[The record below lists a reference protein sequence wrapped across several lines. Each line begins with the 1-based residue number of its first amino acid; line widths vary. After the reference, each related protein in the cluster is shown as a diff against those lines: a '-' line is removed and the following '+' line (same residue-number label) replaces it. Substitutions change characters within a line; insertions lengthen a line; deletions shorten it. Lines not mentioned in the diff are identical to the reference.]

1 MYKLIHIH
9 SMMALW
15 IPNNIHSSV
24 SEKIELIAHQI
35 CSLFWYVDEQTPAAP
50 KSPQKKI
57 LFVEEIS
64 GKKVS
69 MEIELEEATIVD
81 SDSDSSDFS
90 EGMNFEFIGYRFWI
104 LIFNMRTIFSNI

>member
-1 MYKLIHIH
+1 
-9 SMMALW
+9 MALW
-15 IPNNIHSSV
+15 IPIIYIAQFLK
-24 SEKIELIAHQI
+24 KIGLIANQI
-35 CSLFWYVDEQTPAAP
+35 CSLFWYEDEQTPAAP

-104 LIFNMRTIFSNI
+104 LIFNMTTIFWNI